1 MAILP
6 SRRLLLAA
14 LALGA
19 LALSGCA
26 TGHAGSHS
34 MGPGGYGPGPGPGAG
49 SMDMQAMCNRH
60 RQMMGSST
68 PAERQAMMQEG
79 MKGMGMSAEDMQKR
93 MQEMD
98 QRCR

>member
-1 MAILP
+1 MTILP
-6 SRRLLLAA
+6 TRLLAA
-14 LALGA
+14 LGLSA

-34 MGPGGYGPGPGPGAG
+34 TGPGGYGPGPGAG

-79 MKGMGMSAEDMQKR
+79 MKGMGMSAQDMQKR

>member
-1 MAILP
+1 MANFP
-6 SRRLLLAA
+6 SRTLLLAA
-14 LALGA
+14 LGLGV

-26 TGHAGSHS
+26 TGHSHS
-34 MGPGGYGPGPGPGAG
+34 MGTGGYGPGPGAG

-60 RQMMGSST
+60 RQMMGTST

-79 MKGMGMSAEDMQKR
+79 MKGMGMSPQDMQKR